1 MDLKDIKT
9 QELVKKYNFK
19 FSKSLGQ
26 NFLIDD
32 SVLEDIV
39 NSAEVNGEDFVIEI
53 GPGVGTL
60 TAQLLMKAKKV
71 TSIELDNDLIPILTE
86 ELGEHE
92 NFNLIHNDALKVDF
106 NEVIGDEKSVKLVAN
121 LPYYV
126 TTPII
131 VKLLKD
137 GYNFKSLTI
146 MIQKEVAERINAEP
160 NCKEYG
166 SLSVLVQYYCDT
178 KIVRR
183 VAPSSFIPR
192 PKVESIVIRLDRLS
206 EPRVKAKDE
215 KLMFELVRA
224 GFNMR
229 RKTLWNAAKA
239 FNLSKE
245 DLEKAFENSG
255 VDQKRRAETLSLQEF
270 ANLADCI
277 YDMKNK

>member
-1 MDLKDIKT
+1 MDLKDYKT

-32 SVLEDIV
+32 SVLTDIV
-39 NSAEVNGEDFVIEI
+39 DGASVDDKDFIIEI

-60 TAQLLMKAKKV
+60 TAKLLMKAKKV
-71 TSIELDNDLIPILTE
+71 TSIELDNDLIPILQE
-86 ELGEHE
+86 ELREHE
-92 NFNLIHNDALKVDF
+92 NFDLIHNDALKVDF
-106 NEVIGDEKSVKLVAN
+106 NSLIGDEPSVKLVAN

-166 SLSVLVQYYCDT
+166 ALSVLVQYYCNT
-178 KIVRR
+178 SIVRR
-183 VAPSSFIPR
+183 VAPSCFIPR
-192 PKVESIVIRLDRLS
+192 PKVESIVIRLDRL
-206 EPRVKAKDE
+206 EAPRVNVKDE
-215 KLMFELVRA
+215 NLMFALVRA

-229 RKTLWNAAKA
+229 RKTLWNATKT

-245 DLEKAFENSG
+245 KLEEAFEKSG
-255 VDQKRRAETLSLQEF
+255 IDPKRRAETLSIEEF
-270 ANLADCI
+270 AHLSDCI
-277 YDMKNK
+277 YDAKQ